1 MESMGAKLSA
11 AQVSRLLEAKDYAGL
26 ESALAGAP
34 LADVAQLWSQLE
46 PMQKLVCFKV
56 MDAPRALELY
66 EALSFDDQYFL
77 LCGFPLQSIAP
88 VLQGLTPAQRRS
100 FVSLPRDFY
109 DRMFRRL
116 VRTRSELDVPVRPN

>member
-1 MESMGAKLSA
+1 MAERVTA
-11 AQVSRLLEAKDYAGL
+11 AALSRLIGAKDYAGL
-26 ESALAGAP
+26 ESSLASAA
-34 LADVAQLWSQLE
+34 LADVAQLWTQLE

-66 EALSFDDQYFL
+66 DALSFNEQYFL

-88 VLQGLTPAQRRS
+88 VLEGLSPMERRV
-100 FVSLPRDFY
+100 FVQLPRDFY

-116 VRTRSELDVPVRPN
+116 IKTRAEMDVTVRPN